1 MGASTPKARRKPSS
15 FRIRIQNPATSPGV
29 AGIKVHSE
37 VPAQGGRDFRTSAV
51 KSRTRPARVTRD
63 FGMSSTTL

>member
-37 VPAQGGRDFRTSAV
+37 VPAQGGRDFRTFRRRSHG
-51 KSRTRPARVTRD
+51 PAPQGGRD
-63 FGMSSTTL
+63 FGMSETTL